1 MNAEPLHQCIEWAP
15 PEVLRDLAV
24 AQAGDGRHK
33 CATCAYARG
42 YRDGHAA
49 GINETVKLLADREL
63 KASGDVTS

>member
-1 MNAEPLHQCIEWAP
+1 MKLEPAIHQCVEWAP

-42 YRDGHAA
+42 FRDGQNA
-49 GINETVKLLADREL
+49 TVKLLAEREL
-63 KASGDVTS
+63 ASNEGQP